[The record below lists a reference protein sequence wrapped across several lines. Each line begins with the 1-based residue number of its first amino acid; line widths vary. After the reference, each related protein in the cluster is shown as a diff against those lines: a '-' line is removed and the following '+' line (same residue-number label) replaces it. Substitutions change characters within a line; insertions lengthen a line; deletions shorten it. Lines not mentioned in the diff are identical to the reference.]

1 MTMER
6 DAFDFSGK
14 VLLVTGGSRGLG
26 REMAL
31 GFARRGADVVIASRK
46 QDACEEVAVEVRK
59 LGARALAVG
68 VHVGKWDELERL
80 ADAAYAEFGKVD
92 ILINNAGMSPLAPS
106 MVEVSETLFDK
117 IVDVNFK
124 GVYRLATLIG
134 SRMAAGEGGSIIN
147 VSSLGSLM
155 PSPYFGAYAGA
166 KAAVNAL
173 SIALARE
180 YAPKV
185 RVNVICPGGFLTDV
199 AGDWADDP
207 QALNSVPLGRF
218 AQPEEMLT
226 TAFYLASAGSS
237 FTTGALI
244 RVDGGALYTR

>member
-1 MTMER
+1 MNS
-6 DAFDFSGK
+6 DPFDFSGK
-14 VLLVTGGSRGLG
+14 IVLVTGGSRGLG

-31 GFARRGADVVIASRK
+31 GFAHRGADVIIASRK
-46 QDACEEVAVEVRK
+46 QEACQAVAAEVSA
-59 LGARALAVG
+59 LGRRALAIG
-68 VHVGKWDELERL
+68 AHVGKWDDLMRL
-80 ADAAYAEFGKVD
+80 TDAAYAEFGRVD

-106 MVEVSETLFDK
+106 MAEVSETLFDK
-117 IVDVNFK
+117 IVEVNFK
-124 GVYRLATLIG
+124 GVYRLSTLIG
-134 SRMAAGEGGSIIN
+134 SRMFAGDGGAIIN
-147 VSSLGSLM
+147 VSSIGSLM

-199 AGDWADDP
+199 AGDWGDDP
-207 QALNSVPLGRF
+207 EALSSVPLGRF
-218 AQPEEMLT
+218 AQPSELLT
-226 TAFYLASAGSS
+226 TAFYLASPHSS

-244 RVDGGALYTR
+244 RVDGGALYTK